1 MSVMRRVLLAGS
13 TSPWL
18 RQQATRRA
26 FVRRSVSRFM
36 PGERMEDALEAA
48 GRLRADGITTI
59 LTHLGE
65 NLTHAEEAEAVTQ
78 HYLALL
84 DRIKPSGLD
93 AQISIKPTQLGLDL
107 DRGLCR
113 RNLDRLID
121 HAAAAGNF
129 VWIDMESSPYV
140 DSTLEL
146 FRAARARASNV
157 GIALQAY
164 LRRTASDVD
173 ALLPL
178 GCAIRLVKGA
188 YLEPADVAFPKKADV
203 DENFYTLACRMLSA
217 EARERG
223 TLLHI
228 ATHDAVLV
236 DRLERFIAQ
245 NGVPA
250 SSCEFA
256 MLFGIQ
262 RVLQQRL
269 ASSGKRLRVLI
280 SYGEYWFPW
289 YMRRLAERPANVMF
303 VLKNMIGS

>member
-1 MSVMRRVLLAGS
+1 MSLMRRVLLAGS

-26 FVRRSVSRFM
+26 FVKRSVSRFM

-48 GRLRADGITTI
+48 GRLRSENITTI

-65 NLTHAEEAEAVTQ
+65 NLTRADEAEEVTQ
-78 HYLALL
+78 HYLSLL
-84 DRIKPSGLD
+84 ERVKASGLD
-93 AQISIKPTQLGLDL
+93 AEISVKPTQLGLDL
-107 DRGLCR
+107 DRALCQ
-113 RNLDRLID
+113 RNLERLID
-121 HAAAAGNF
+121 RAGALGNF

-140 DSTLEL
+140 DPTLAL
-146 FRAARARASNV
+146 FRAARTRAANV

-164 LRRTASDVD
+164 LRRTAADIEQ
-173 ALLPL
+173 LLPL

-188 YLEPADVAFPKKADV
+188 YLEPPDVAFPKKSEV
-203 DENFYTLACRMLSA
+203 DDNFYRLACRMLST
-217 EARERG
+217 EARNRG

-228 ATHDAVLV
+228 ATHDPVLV
-236 DRLERFIAQ
+236 ERMETFIAQ
-245 NGVPA
+245 NGVPPSA
-250 SSCEFA
+250 YEFA
-256 MLFGIQ
+256 MLYGIQ
-262 RVLQQRL
+262 RGLQQRL

-303 VLKNMIGS
+303 VLKNMFQ